1 MHTVN
6 QAAEKF
12 HMAGMHTFYTDTV
25 YNTSGERSWVPGTC
39 HRIYIQMQSNRRPK
53 YKFKSTFGKPSI
65 IFTDNGKKN

>member
-39 HRIYIQMQSNRRPK
+39 HRIYIQMHEQQETK
-53 YKFKSTFGKPSI
+53 I
-65 IFTDNGKKN
+65 QV